1 VLCATASGCCNDID
15 CHHGSFLVV
24 FLCTGSRETFTCVY
38 SSDSG
43 AWSAPKSVQLRYA
56 SVDTEGPSVL
66 VGNALYYVSVN
77 GTRRRILKHYL
88 GKQETSL
95 IRLPRTPYRDIELTA
110 TADTEL
116 GFAALH
122 KSKLYIWSREAGPK
136 AYAGWTQKNV
146 LELDT
151 LIQPISVLPDSLRIV
166 GLVDGISAIL
176 RGAGGVFVVNLM
188 TGRVRRIWQSGCIF
202 DIVPYTS
209 FYTPGMSMHS
219 NSTL

>member
-1 VLCATASGCCNDID
+1 
-15 CHHGSFLVV
+15 VV

-43 AWSAPKSVQLRYA
+43 AWSAPKSVQLRHA
-56 SVDTEGPSVL
+56 SVDMEGPSVL
-66 VGNALYYVSVN
+66 VGNALYYVSVS
-77 GTRRRILKHYL
+77 GTRRIILKHDL

-110 TADTEL
+110 TDTGL

-122 KSKLYIWSREAGPK
+122 ESKLYIWSRVAGPK
-136 AYAGWTQKNV
+136 AYAGWTQKSIF
-146 LELDT
+146 ELNT
-151 LIQPISVLPDSLRIV
+151 LIQPIGVLPDSLRIV
-166 GLVDGISAIL
+166 CLVDGISVTL

-188 TGRVRRIWQSGCIF
+188 TGRVRRIWQGGCIF
-202 DIVPYTS
+202 VLVPYTS

-219 NSTL
+219 ISAL